1 MKKIKVIALFS
12 KFAGKNNPYKAII
25 PFLLSVL
32 LFAVTITPL
41 YAQITTITPPVY
53 ENQTNLAPTET
64 ATSTSMNSETP
75 QSTAAFCPNC
85 GNQLLKPEL
94 SCPFCDSNLSQWYQ
108 TTKK

>member
-12 KFAGKNNPYKAII
+12 KFAGNDNPYKAII

-32 LFAVTITPL
+32 LFVVTITPF
-41 YAQITTITPPVY
+41 YAQITTIAPPVY
-53 ENQTNLAPTET
+53 ENQTNLEPTET
-64 ATSTSMNSETP
+64 GTATSMNSETP

-85 GNQLLKPEL
+85 GNQLLKHER
-94 SCPFCDSNLSQWYQ
+94 SCPFCNFNLSQWYQ

>member
-12 KFAGKNNPYKAII
+12 KFAGKDNPYKAII

-32 LFAVTITPL
+32 LFVVTITPL

-85 GNQLLKPEL
+85 GNQPVSYTHLTLPT
-94 SCPFCDSNLSQWYQ
+94 NR
-108 TTKK
+108 